1 MFNINNQNIQS
12 IPVLFLEEFIRMQ
25 ANFNI
30 TNINNNGNNGYSILS
45 KVVDVMK
52 FCYSISILSMNN
64 NNNNTVN
71 NNNKTNNNTNTNY
84 TDNNNHN
91 NNNNNNNK
99 Q

>member
-1 MFNINNQNIQS
+1 M
-12 IPVLFLEEFIRMQ
+12 RMQ

-30 TNINNNGNNGYSILS
+30 TNINSSSNNGNSMLS

-52 FCYSISILSMNN
+52 FCYSISVLSMNN

-71 NNNKTNNNTNTNY
+71 NNNNKNNNLNKTNTNN
-84 TDNNNHN
+84 TDNN
-91 NNNNNNNK
+91 K